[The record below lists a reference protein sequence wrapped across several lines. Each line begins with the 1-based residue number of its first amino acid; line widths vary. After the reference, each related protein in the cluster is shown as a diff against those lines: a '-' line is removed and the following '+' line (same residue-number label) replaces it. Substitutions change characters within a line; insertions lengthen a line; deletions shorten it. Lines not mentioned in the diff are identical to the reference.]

1 MYKISAMQVNS
12 FHQHQPM
19 NQYVTVWFLLDVCL
33 NLFFLAYVL
42 WNPWPKFQDP
52 KQTTL
57 LNTPAS
63 TEKKQI
69 PRVKKKNPP
78 TRLHSNLRRQ
88 EDKAEF
94 QKSPVRG
101 RPNVATS
108 GGNGL
113 G

>member
-1 MYKISAMQVNS
+1 M
-12 FHQHQPM
+12 
-19 NQYVTVWFLLDVCL
+19 
-33 NLFFLAYVL
+33 
-42 WNPWPKFQDP
+42 
-52 KQTTL
+52 
-57 LNTPAS
+57 TP
-63 TEKKQI
+63 Q
-69 PRVKKKNPP
+69 

-113 G
+113 GEFWSQKVKHLPTGSLT